1 MDNPNSYENV
11 MRILEQLA
19 DDDYFPVDIYSHLD
33 YNVKDF
39 KMEYAF
45 ESITEKHSAYKRRS
59 YDA

>member
-19 DDDYFPVDIYSHLD
+19 DDDYFPVDVYSHLD
-33 YNVKDF
+33 DNVGDF

-45 ESITEKHSAYKRRS
+45 ESITEKHSAYKRRN

>member
-11 MRILEQLA
+11 MRELERLA

-33 YNVKDF
+33 DNIKDF

-45 ESITEKHSAYKRRS
+45 ESITEKRSAYKHRS
-59 YDA
+59 HHV